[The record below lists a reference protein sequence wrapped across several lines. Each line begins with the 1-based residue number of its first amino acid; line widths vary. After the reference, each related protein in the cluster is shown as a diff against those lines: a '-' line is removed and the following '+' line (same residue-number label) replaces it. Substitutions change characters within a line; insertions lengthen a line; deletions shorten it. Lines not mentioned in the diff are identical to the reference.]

1 MIVPSFFFID
11 YVSSVGLL
19 FLTEVADLYKVIL
32 REGKLNVMQKHFSLF
47 SSAK

>member
-1 MIVPSFFFID
+1 MIVTSFFFID

-19 FLTEVADLYKVIL
+19 FLIELANLYKVIQ
-32 REGKLNVMQKHFSLF
+32 REGKLNVMQKQFSLF